1 MANAFTPISTQAPS
15 SNTAATRTLAAQAT
29 ARWVLTS
36 VSWSYSDTPTNGSLT
51 ITWGSNTMTYYIT
64 AGGPGILTFASKLK
78 FPTNTAV
85 TITLA
90 AAGVTG
96 TVYMDAETE

>member
-1 MANAFTPISTQAPS
+1 
-15 SNTAATRTLAAQAT
+15 
-29 ARWVLTS
+29 
-36 VSWSYSDTPTNGSLT
+36 
-51 ITWGSNTMTYYIT
+51 MTYYIT